1 MEMTM
6 LKNVMTQEGRHVD
19 VFLTSGRI
27 HSIEPSNGSD
37 AWKSDQEVEH
47 IIDGQGGLVLP
58 AFVEPH
64 IHLDTVLTA
73 GEPDWNRSGT
83 LLEGI
88 RLWGER
94 KKQLTPEDVR
104 QRANEVMC
112 LLVGHGVLYIRTH
125 ADISDPRMTAL
136 KTLLALKEEWA
147 SVVQLQVIAFPQDG
161 IVACPG
167 NAERMEEALRLGAD
181 GVGAIPHGERTRED
195 GVESLEIC
203 FELAKKYSAFVHV
216 FCDETDDEQS
226 RFLEC
231 TAALAIK
238 HELYGKV
245 TASHCSATA
254 YYNESYFQKLL
265 GLVKASRI
273 HIIACPLINSSM
285 QGRFDAYP
293 RGRGIARI
301 RDMSRAG
308 IPVAIAHDDMLTP
321 FYPYGDGNLL
331 QAVHMAAHLEH
342 MTGRDDAALLLDMV
356 TKHGAGVL
364 GLEDHYGIDP
374 GHPANLV
381 VLPVQQ
387 AADAIRLRPKPLYVI
402 RQGRVIAHTPPME
415 TEFSFPPSYLQVY

>member
-1 MEMTM
+1 MEMTI
-6 LKNVMTQEGRHVD
+6 LKNVMTPEGRHVD
-19 VFLTSGRI
+19 VFIASGRI
-27 HSIEPSNGSD
+27 HSIEPFGTYLV
-37 AWKSDQEVEH
+37 WKDDQEVVH
-47 IIDGQGGLVLP
+47 TIDGQGGLMLP
-58 AFVEPH
+58 AFVESH

-73 GEPDWNRSGT
+73 GDPDWNLSGT

-88 RLWGER
+88 RLWSER
-94 KKQLTPEDVR
+94 KKRLTPEDVR
-104 QRANEVMC
+104 HRASEVIRQ
-112 LLVGHGVLYIRTH
+112 LVGHGVLYIRTH
-125 ADISDPRMTAL
+125 ADISDPKMTAL

-167 NAERMEEALRLGAD
+167 NAERMEEALQLGAD

-203 FELAKKYSAFVHV
+203 FELARKYGAFAHV

-226 RFLEC
+226 RFLES

-265 GLVKASRI
+265 GLVKASGI
-273 HIIACPLINSSM
+273 HVIACPLINSSM

-321 FYPYGDGNLL
+321 FYPYGDGNQL

-342 MTGRDDAALLLDMV
+342 MTGRDDVPSLLDMI
-356 TKHGAGVL
+356 TRHGASVL
-364 GLEDHYGIDP
+364 GLEDSYGIAP
-374 GHPANLV
+374 GNPANLV
-381 VLPVQQ
+381 VLPTRQ

-402 RQGRVIAHTPPME
+402 REGMVIAHTPPVE
-415 TEFSFPPSYLQVY
+415 TEFSFPAPYSKVY